1 MENKVTS
8 RQYLC
13 FHSKEFPETPHISLQ
28 LYCLETV
35 SVWLASAINERQ
47 ILYFTY
53 IHERGTELRCYI
65 FLFISLHV
73 RLHVCSVIHFVPVHF
88 HVCLARLKGRV
99 GILFHI
105 HSSESTGYVIHSPH
119 IYIYI
124 VSWKYI
130 WVDRMKHFFARFCFA
145 FLFSLNKVWSLIYLL
160 FTINFTLHYIHILLQ
175 I

>member
-1 MENKVTS
+1 M
-8 RQYLC
+8 
-13 FHSKEFPETPHISLQ
+13 
-28 LYCLETV
+28 YCLETT
-35 SVWLASAINERQ
+35 SVCFASAINERQ
-47 ILYFTY
+47 LLYFTY

-119 IYIYI
+119 IYLYT
-124 VSWKYI
+124 
-130 WVDRMKHFFARFCFA
+130 FFLEVHMSGSHETMFCR
-145 FLFSLNKVWSLIYLL
+145 LL
-160 FTINFTLHYIHILLQ
+160 FCIFILT
-175 I
+175 